1 MPTDT
6 VNSPGE
12 FDLIERYFSRHK
24 TPDLSEQNSA
34 EGSINFLL
42 GVGDDCALLSPPM
55 LGDVLAITTDMLV
68 ESKHFFPKADPKKLG
83 HKCHAVNLS
92 DLAAI
97 GAKPIAFTLSL
108 ALPTVD
114 ETWLKDFA
122 NGIYD
127 LADSFNCKLIGGDT
141 TSTSGPLTISITAF
155 GDVNPRQALK
165 RSNAIANDD
174 IWVSNVIGDARL
186 ALGHLRGEWPLQED
200 VFKRV
205 QLHMDKPEPRIK
217 LGMALLE
224 IANAAIDI
232 SDGLLGDLRHILCA
246 SKLNGQVFIDE
257 IPVSKDL
264 GDSSVEL
271 RRLCSLKGGDDY
283 EICFTAPEFN
293 REAIDQLSQSL
304 GIKLSRIGKV
314 LPSNGSFGNL
324 ELLDKDH
331 HPLDK
336 ELSNR
341 YLSSFDHFK
350 NN

>member
-6 VNSPGE
+6 ANSPGE

-24 TPDLSEQNSA
+24 TTDLSEQNTA

-68 ESKHFFPKADPKKLG
+68 ESKHFFPNTNPEKLG
-83 HKCHAVNLS
+83 HKSLAVNLS
-92 DLAAI
+92 DLAAM
-97 GAKPIAFTLSL
+97 GAKPIAFTLGL
-108 ALPTVD
+108 ALPKLD
-114 ETWLKDFA
+114 ETWLHSFA
-122 NGIYD
+122 NGIYA

-141 TSTSGPLTISITAF
+141 TSTAGPLTISITAF

-174 IWVSNVIGDARL
+174 IWVSNVVGDARL
-186 ALGHLRGEWPLQED
+186 ALGYLRGEWSLQED
-200 VFKRV
+200 VFKRA
-205 QLHMDKPEPRIK
+205 QLRMDKPEPRIK

-224 IANAAIDI
+224 IANAAIDV
-232 SDGLLGDLRHILCA
+232 SDGLLGDLRHILRA
-246 SKLNGQVFIDE
+246 SKLNAQVFIDE
-257 IPVSKDL
+257 IPVSKEL
-264 GDSSVEL
+264 GNSSVEL

-293 REAIDQLSQSL
+293 RDAIAELSQSL
-304 GIKLSRIGKV
+304 GLPLTRIGKV
-314 LPSNGSFGNL
+314 LPAENGFGHIQ
-324 ELLDKDH
+324 LLDKDH
-331 HPLDK
+331 QVLDP
-336 ELSNR
+336 ELTNR

>member
-6 VNSPGE
+6 TNSIGE

-34 EGSINFLL
+34 EGSINFVL

-68 ESKHFFPKADPKKLG
+68 ESKHFLPNADPEKLG
-83 HKCHAVNLS
+83 HKSLAVNLS
-92 DLAAI
+92 DLAAM

-108 ALPTVD
+108 ALPKID
-114 ETWLKDFA
+114 DIWLEKFA
-122 NGIYD
+122 NGLYA
-127 LADSFNCKLIGGDT
+127 LADRFNCKLIGGDT

-155 GDVNPRQALK
+155 GEVNPRQALK
-165 RSNAIANDD
+165 RSNAVANDD
-174 IWVSNVIGDARL
+174 IWVSNVVGDARL
-186 ALGHLRGEWPLQED
+186 ALGHLRGEWPLQPD
-200 VFKRV
+200 VLKRA
-205 QLHMDKPEPRIK
+205 QSRMDSPTPRIE
-217 LGMALLE
+217 LGIELLE

-232 SDGLLGDLRHILCA
+232 SDGLLGDLRHILRA

-257 IPVSKDL
+257 VPVSKDL
-264 GDSSVEL
+264 QDSSAEL

-283 EICFTAPEFN
+283 EICFTSPEFN
-293 REAIDQLSQSL
+293 RQAITDLSESL
-304 GIKLSRIGKV
+304 GLKLTRIGKALTSDGTV
-314 LPSNGSFGNL
+314 GNI

-331 HPLDK
+331 RPLDK
-336 ELSNR
+336 ELTNR

-350 NN
+350 NQ